1 MIKQISKITIVLI
14 IFLSIASSVLA
25 YSDDLF
31 KFDLP
36 SSYAN
41 LSYDGMNVFVD
52 AENPERGIMI
62 FARKD
67 SGLKK
72 SVWNIDDSDLNSL
85 LRILGRGY
93 NIIETN
99 KKSKLGKEKAVNV
112 VLKDAT
118 GYFDIYIL
126 ASNKYIYMVTFT
138 GTSESE
144 LENDD
149 YKMIKKSFK
158 LKDRTTNPTVIYI
171 LIAIVGIGIRCF
183 ISYRKN
189 NRKIQSYTNNNE
201 IDYKN
206 MTEEDF
212 KRIDELNKY

>member
-1 MIKQISKITIVLI
+1 MQGT
-14 IFLSIASSVLA
+14 
-25 YSDDLF
+25 
-31 KFDLP
+31 
-36 SSYAN
+36 
-41 LSYDGMNVFVD
+41 
-52 AENPERGIMI
+52 
-62 FARKD
+62 
-67 SGLKK
+67 
-72 SVWNIDDSDLNSL
+72 
-85 LRILGRGY
+85 
-93 NIIETN
+93 
-99 KKSKLGKEKAVNV
+99 EKAFLWKWINIKEIDEFYQNYSVENV
-112 VLKDAT
+112 GKMIH
-118 GYFDIYIL
+118 YR
-126 ASNKYIYMVTFT
+126 
-138 GTSESE
+138 
-144 LENDD
+144 D